1 MKNLFFVI
9 PAVALALIFAG
20 CSKKNNGPSTT
31 ASVMLVNGC
40 NGTTGIYAK
49 VNNVNVGPSNIA
61 YSGNSGYLTMNATTA
76 QAINFYLV
84 SPAGTPLTAGSPT
97 FTTGDHYSVFVGGIV
112 TGPDFVVAT
121 DDLTAPSSGNA
132 KVRFINLGSD
142 NLNESFSIGAATLDS
157 NIGYGQYTS
166 YSEIAATSGVGVLVQ
181 DPAHPQSAYLA
192 QLISQAFSAGKI
204 YTIMLTGTYTA
215 GSGGSGLKLTVIGN
229 N

>member
-9 PAVALALIFAG
+9 SAVALALIFAG

-31 ASVMLVNGC
+31 ASVMMVNGC

-49 VNNVNVGPSNIA
+49 VNNSNFGPSNIS
-61 YSGNSGYLTMNATTA
+61 YLGNSGYQTISAGSAVN
-76 QAINFYLV
+76 INFYLV
-84 SPAGTPLTAGSPT
+84 TPAGTPLTAGSPT
-97 FTTGDHYSVFVGGIV
+97 FTAGDHYSVFVGGII
-112 TGPDFVVAT
+112 TGPDFVVTT

-142 NLNESFSIGAATLDS
+142 NLNESFSIGATTLDS

-181 DPAHPQSAYLA
+181 DPAHIQPAYIA
-192 QLISQAFSAGKI
+192 QLASQAFSAGKI
-204 YTIMLTGTYTA
+204 YTVMLTGTYNGT
-215 GSGGSGLKLTVIGN
+215 GSSALKLTVIGN

>member
-1 MKNLFFVI
+1 MKNLFFVL
-9 PAVALALIFAG
+9 PVVALALVFAG

-49 VNNVNVGPSNIA
+49 VNNANVGPSNIA
-61 YSGNSGYLTMNATTA
+61 YFGNSGYLTMTAGTA

-84 SPAGTPLTAGSPT
+84 SPAGTPLTAGLPT
-97 FTTGDHYSVFVGGIV
+97 FTAGDHYSVFVGGIV
-112 TGPDFVVAT
+112 TGPDFVVTT

-142 NLNESFSIGAATLDS
+142 NLNESFSIGATTLDS
-157 NIGYGQYTS
+157 NITYGQCTAFA
-166 YSEIAATSGVGVLVQ
+166 EIAATSSVGVLVQ
-181 DPAHPQSAYLA
+181 DPAHGQPAYLA
-192 QLISQAFSAGKI
+192 QLTSQAFSAGKI
-204 YTIMLTGTYTA
+204 YTVMLSGTYSGTGATA
-215 GSGGSGLKLTVIGN
+215 LKLTVIGN